1 LPLPHISPF
10 RRRGKAGE
18 EAFLV
23 EGAFVMGVVE
33 HGTRMEEGAGAGNI

>member
-10 RRRGKAGE
+10 GRRGKAGE